1 MLKLP
6 YFVLLTGILMSLH
19 GCAANAKQFDPGQLD
34 EFIRSMSESHEFD
47 RNDLTRLFAN
57 VNYTQEVIDAITRP
71 AERLPWHRYKQ
82 IFLTDDRIN
91 AGTVYWREH
100 AETLARVEEHFG
112 VPPEIIV
119 AIIGVET
126 RYGTHKGRHK
136 VLDSLATLAFDY
148 PPRAA
153 FFRREL
159 EQYLI
164 LTREQRLDPL
174 AIRGSY
180 AGAMGIPQFI
190 SSSYRH
196 YAIDFS
202 GNGQVDL
209 LNSHVDAIGSV
220 ANYFKRHGWASGEP
234 VAFHTNLSPVEFSD
248 YVTTSPKPETAYAEL
263 RRAGV
268 NLNTGLDDN
277 APVTLLE
284 FDEADRNEL
293 WLVTHNFYVITRY
306 NHSSLYA
313 LAVYLLAQE
322 IKRRYQS

>member
-1 MLKLP
+1 
-6 YFVLLTGILMSLH
+6 MSLH
-19 GCAANAKQFDPGQLD
+19 GCAASAKQFDPDQL
-34 EFIRSMSESHEFD
+34 EQFIRSMSESHEFD
-47 RNDLTRLFAN
+47 QNDLSRLFAN
-57 VNYTQEVIDAITRP
+57 VSYTQDVIDAISRP

-82 IFLTDDRIN
+82 IFLTEDRIN
-91 AGTVYWREH
+91 AGKAYWREH
-100 AETLARVEEHFG
+100 AQTLAEAEVRFG

-136 VLDSLATLAFDY
+136 VIDSLATLAFDY
-148 PPRAA
+148 PPRSS

-159 EQYLI
+159 EEYLI

-174 AIRGSY
+174 AIKGSY

-220 ANYFKRHGWASGEP
+220 ANYFKRHGWADGEP
-234 VAFHTNLSPVEFSD
+234 VVFQTEHSPDAFRDFITGSPNNPKTEF
-248 YVTTSPKPETAYAEL
+248 TYAEL
-263 RRAGV
+263 RRAGF
-268 NLNTGLDDN
+268 NMNPGL
-277 APVTLLE
+277 AGETPVILLE
-284 FDEADRNEL
+284 FDETDGNEL
-293 WLVTHNFYVITRY
+293 WLALNNFYVITRY

-313 LAVYLLAQE
+313 LAVYLLAEE

>member
-1 MLKLP
+1 MLKIPGYMLW
-6 YFVLLTGILMSLH
+6 VGVVMSLF
-19 GCAANAKQFDPGQLD
+19 GCAASAKQFDPDQL
-34 EFIRSMSESHEFD
+34 EQFIRSMSDNHEFD
-47 RNDLTRLFAN
+47 QAELSQLFASI
-57 VNYTQEVIDAITRP
+57 NYTQDVIDAITRP

-82 IFLTDDRIN
+82 IFLTEDRIN
-91 AGTVYWREH
+91 AGKAYWREH
-100 AETLARVEEHFG
+100 EQTLARAQEQFG

-148 PPRAA
+148 PPRAS

-174 AIRGSY
+174 SIRGSY

-220 ANYFKRHGWASGEP
+220 ANYFKRHGWANGEP
-234 VAFHTNLSPVEFSD
+234 VAFPVNQSPAALQD
-248 YVTTSPKPETAYAEL
+248 HVTTSPKPEFSYADL
-263 RRAGV
+263 KRAGLE
-268 NLNTGLDDN
+268 LNTGMDGDT
-277 APVTLLE
+277 PVTLLE
-284 FDEADRNEL
+284 FDEADRNVL
-293 WLVTHNFYVITRY
+293 WLVTNNFYVITRY

-313 LAVYLLAQE
+313 LAVYLLAEE